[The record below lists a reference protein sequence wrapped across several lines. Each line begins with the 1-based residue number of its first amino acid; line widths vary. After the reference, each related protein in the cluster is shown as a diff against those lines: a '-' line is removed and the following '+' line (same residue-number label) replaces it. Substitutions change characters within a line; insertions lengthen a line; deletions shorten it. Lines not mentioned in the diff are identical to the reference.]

1 MVFLAKNS
9 VVDEYD
15 LSSLKM
21 ILCGAAPLTKEL
33 EDLVRERID
42 VPIIRQGYGMTEGTV
57 GFTTQTDQNH
67 KPGSVGMLNSGI
79 WGRIVDPETGEV
91 LGPYQ
96 RGELQFKGNTVMK
109 GYIGDVIATQNT
121 IDSNGWL
128 HTGDIGYVDNDGEF
142 FIVDRLKELIK
153 YKAFQVPPAEI
164 EGILLQHPGI
174 SDAGV
179 VGLPDERAGE
189 LPLAFVVRQDKN
201 ITEKEIIDF
210 VAGKIMMTS

>member
-9 VVDEYD
+9 IVDEFD

-21 ILCGAAPLTKEL
+21 VLCGAAPLTKEL
-33 EDLVRERID
+33 EDLVRERIHI
-42 VPIIRQGYGMTEGTV
+42 PLIRQGYGMTEGTV
-57 GFTTQTDQNH
+57 GFTSQTDRNH

-109 GYIGDVIATQNT
+109 GYIGDVIATQST

-128 HTGDIGYVDNDGEF
+128 HTGDIGYVDDEGEY

-164 EGILLQHPGI
+164 EGILLQHSGI

-179 VGLPDERAGE
+179 VGLPDENAGE
-189 LPLAFVVRQDKN
+189 LPLAFVVRKDKN
-201 ITEKEIIDF
+201 ITEKEIMDF
-210 VAGKIMMTS
+210 VAGEILTTL